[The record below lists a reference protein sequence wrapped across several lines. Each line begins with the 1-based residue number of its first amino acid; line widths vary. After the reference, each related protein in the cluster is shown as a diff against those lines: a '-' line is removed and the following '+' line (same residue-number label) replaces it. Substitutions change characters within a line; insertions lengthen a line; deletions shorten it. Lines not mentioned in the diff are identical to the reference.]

1 MSKLTKKKIIIVGYK
16 SFIQSNL
23 SNHLKKKYKIQKIKF
38 NDLNQYNI
46 SDADFIINCSNSKSF
61 FYKQYLKNSDRNLKI
76 ANLIKKT
83 RTKFIILSTR
93 QVYDPKLN
101 ITERSKLK
109 PINMYAK
116 NCLKSENFCKKII
129 KNKLLILR
137 LSNVIGY
144 EIGNKKKPSLMSI
157 IIKSL
162 KNKKIYFDN
171 NYILKK
177 DFLPIKFLCLCIEKL
192 IQKKIVG
199 IVNIGTGIPV
209 TVKELIK
216 TIVDLKRVKIVI
228 KLKNNFKDNHFCYK
242 LNKFEKLTK
251 IKINKKQLLKY
262 FSNLRREI
270 NKI

>member
-23 SNHLKKKYKIQKIKF
+23 SKHLKKKYNIKKVKF
-38 NDLNQYNI
+38 KNLKEYN
-46 SDADFIINCSNSKSF
+46 SNNADFIINCSNSKSF
-61 FYKQYLKNSDRNLKI
+61 FYKKYSKNFDRNLKI

-83 RTKFIILSTR
+83 RTKLILLSTR

-109 PINMYAK
+109 PINIYAK
-116 NCLKSENFCKKII
+116 NCLKSENSCKKII
-129 KNKLLILR
+129 KNRLLILR

-144 EIGNKKKPSLMSI
+144 EIGNKKKSSLMSI
-157 IIKSL
+157 IIKSI
-162 KNKKIYFDN
+162 KKKEIFFDN

-177 DFLPIKFLCLCIEKL
+177 DFLPIKYLCLCIEKL
-192 IQKKIVG
+192 IQKQIIG
-199 IVNIGTGIPV
+199 IVNIGTGIPM
-209 TVKELIK
+209 TVKEFIK
-216 TIVDLKRVKIVI
+216 IIVDLNRVNIKI
-228 KLKNNFKDNHFCYK
+228 KLKNNFKDKHFCYK

-262 FSNLRREI
+262 FSNLRKEI
-270 NKI
+270 N